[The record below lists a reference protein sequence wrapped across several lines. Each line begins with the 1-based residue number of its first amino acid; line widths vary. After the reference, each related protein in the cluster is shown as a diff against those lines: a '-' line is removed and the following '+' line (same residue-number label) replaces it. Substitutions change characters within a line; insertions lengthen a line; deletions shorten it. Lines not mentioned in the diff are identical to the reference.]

1 MKSLDL
7 SYPLEAGMPVWPGDP
22 AVSLETVC
30 TAETDGC
37 RVTRLTLGSHTG
49 THLDAPRHVLPGGS
63 SLDELPP
70 TRFAG
75 QAVVADCT
83 GCGTVITAADLEPVL
98 RLAGAADMLLLH
110 TGRES
115 LWGTP
120 AYFTDYPVLERAAV
134 RQILTGPW
142 RLLGMDTPSPD
153 APDDGELSN
162 HRALLMAGVLI
173 LENLRGLSQLPA
185 GPFPFFALP
194 LLWAGADGAPVHAV
208 AMLEE

>member
-1 MKSLDL
+1 
-7 SYPLEAGMPVWPGDP
+7 MPVWPGDP

-70 TRFAG
+70 ARFAG

-83 GCGTVITAADLEPVL
+83 GCGAVITAADLEPAL
-98 RLAGAADMLLLH
+98 RLAGPADMLLLH
-110 TGRES
+110 TGRGS

-120 AYFTDYPVLERAAV
+120 AYFTDYPVPDRDAMKRILE
-134 RQILTGPW
+134 GPW
-142 RLLGMDTPSPD
+142 RLLGLDCPSPD
-153 APDDGELSN
+153 APNDGELPN
-162 HRALLMAGVLI
+162 HRALLGAGVLI

-194 LLWAGADGAPVHAV
+194 LLWAGADGAPVRAI